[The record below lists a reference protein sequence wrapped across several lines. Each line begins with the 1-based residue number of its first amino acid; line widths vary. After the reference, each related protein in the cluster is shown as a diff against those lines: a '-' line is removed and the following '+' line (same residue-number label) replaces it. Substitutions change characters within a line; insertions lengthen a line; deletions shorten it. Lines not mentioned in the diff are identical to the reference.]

1 MVYLVSQ
8 NRNLFSPEKYQQISF
23 EEAMKILIPLKLVQF
38 DTETMGLD
46 CHTKALLTV
55 QLGNKENQVIFDWT
69 TLKKEEKLQLKAYF
83 ESERVFIG
91 WNLMFDLT
99 FMYVQDIW
107 PKHLW
112 DGMLAEILIYLGC
125 PPILSPEVYD
135 KIKTPGYAPVYA
147 KDNPNLLSYYE
158 LSYSLKAAA
167 KRRCGIDL
175 DKSVRGE
182 IINKGLTEDVIE
194 YAANDV
200 VWLEDIKDAQ
210 EIELRKQD
218 LMFALEFECE
228 FIKSLAYF
236 KYCGVHLDK
245 VKWSEKIARDVA
257 RLHTAEKAL
266 NDWVVEWDIQRSPE
280 PGYEF
285 RYVDRWYNNSA
296 CQNEEEI
303 KLVKEGYVRS
313 PQHDK
318 DSFLAYKKRQRSP
331 FTKQN
336 LQRGL
341 FDGFNGFEE
350 FDDRPQCTINWSSSK
365 QVIQLFEL
373 LGINVKTFDK
383 KTKRE
388 KKSVEEK
395 LLSPQKEQFPIIKL
409 YLEYQG
415 AAKVVSTYGD
425 NWLKAVNEKTGRIHV
440 DFHSIGTDT
449 GRVSSGGGVYKLN
462 LQNLPHDAETRSCFT
477 SEPGNVWISADYSG
491 QESAI
496 TASVANDPKMIEIL
510 SSGGDLHSEVARSCW
525 PDLLGNLTVDEIKHQ
540 YKGYRQNAKGVEFG
554 IFYGGDANT
563 LRTNKGFEIKEA
575 ERIYNSFMAAFPGI
589 KKYQDYCRKEV
600 MAKGYILMNPVT
612 RHRAHIFDHVD
623 LARTM
628 DKFADPEFWSYYR
641 EMKKEAPSCETV
653 QDVKKFFK
661 RKSESERQSINYRIQ
676 NRGAC
681 AFKLASIKFFNWI
694 VQNNYQNIVKMC
706 VPVHDEFNVECPE
719 HMSEEVGQVL
729 IQCMIVGGKP
739 FCPNVFLGA
748 DLSKHRICTKGYV
761 LNGEIIMET
770 GDVIATIEEKVIH
783 NLRTDKKYVLKEL
796 PKDVEDY
803 LDDNGPFPTYWVH

>member
-8 NRNLFSPEKYQQISF
+8 NRKLFSPEKYQEIDF
-23 EEAMKILIPLKLVQF
+23 DKAMEILNPLKLVQF

-55 QLGNKENQVIFDWT
+55 QLGNKENQVVFDWT
-69 TLKKEEKLQLKAYF
+69 TLRGEEKKILKEYF
-83 ESERVFIG
+83 ESDRVFLG

-125 PPILSPEVYD
+125 PPVLSPEVYD
-135 KIKTPGYAPVYA
+135 KIKIPGYAPVYA
-147 KDNPNLLSYYE
+147 TDNPNLLKYYE

-167 KRRCGIDL
+167 KRRCNVDL

-182 IINKGLTEDVIE
+182 IINKGLTEEVIE

-200 VWLEDIKDAQ
+200 VWLEDIKNAQ
-210 EIELRKQD
+210 EIELNKQD

-236 KYCGVHLDK
+236 KYCGVHLDV
-245 VKWSEKIARDVA
+245 VKWTTKIANDLA
-257 RLHTAEKAL
+257 RLRKAEKAL
-266 NDWVVEWDIQRSPE
+266 NDWVSDWDSKRSPE
-280 PGYEF
+280 PGFEF
-285 RYVDRWYNNSA
+285 RYISRWYDNSN
-296 CQNEEEI
+296 CQNEDEAALI
-303 KLVKEGYVRS
+303 KDGYMRC
-313 PQHDK
+313 PQYDTPT
-318 DSFLAYKKRQRSP
+318 SIAYKKRQRSA
-331 FTKQN
+331 FTEQP
-336 LQRGL
+336 QRSL
-341 FDGFNGFEE
+341 FDGMDGFDEY
-350 FDDRPQCTINWSSSK
+350 DDRPKCIINWSSSK
-365 QVIQLFEL
+365 QVVALFEL

-395 LLSPQKEQFPIIKL
+395 LLAPQADQFPIIKL

-415 AAKVVSTYGD
+415 AAKVVSTYGE
-425 NWLKAVNEKTGRIHV
+425 NWKKAVNEKTRRIHV

-477 SEPGNVWISADYSG
+477 AEPGNVWISADYSG

-496 TASVANDPKMIEIL
+496 TASVSNDLKMVEIL
-510 SSGGDLHSEVARSCW
+510 SSGGDLHSEVAKSCW

-540 YKGYRQNAKGVEFG
+540 YKSYRQNAKGVEFG

-563 LRTNKGFEIKEA
+563 LRANKGFEIKEA

-589 KKYQDYCRKEV
+589 KRYQDYCRKEV
-600 MAKGYILMNPVT
+600 MAKGYILMNPIT
-612 RHRAHIFDHVD
+612 KHRAHIFDYAD
-623 LARTM
+623 LLRTM
-628 DKFADPEFWSYYR
+628 EKFNDPEFWSYYR
-641 EMKKEAPSCETV
+641 EMKRDAPTCDTV
-653 QDVKKFFK
+653 QDVRKFFK

-681 AFKLASIKFFNWI
+681 CFKLASIKFFNWI

-719 HMSEEVGQVL
+719 EMAEEVGRVL
-729 IQCMIVGGKP
+729 VKCMIAGGKP

-748 DLSKHRICTKGYV
+748 DLSRHSICTKGYV
-761 LNGEIIMET
+761 FNGEVIMEP
-770 GDVIATIEEKVIH
+770 GDTIAIIEEKVLH
-783 NLRTDKKYVLKEL
+783 NLQTDKKYVIKDL
-796 PKDVEDY
+796 PEDHKDC
-803 LDDNGPFPTYWVH
+803 LDENGPFPKYWVH